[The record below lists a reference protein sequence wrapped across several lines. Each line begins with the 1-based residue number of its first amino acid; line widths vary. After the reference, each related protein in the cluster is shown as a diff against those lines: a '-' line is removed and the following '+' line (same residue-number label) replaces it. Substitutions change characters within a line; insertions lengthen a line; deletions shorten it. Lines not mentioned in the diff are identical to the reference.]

1 MMATSDK
8 VQALDTIRFTRM
20 TEDQCQTIHR
30 ASLELLERVGVR
42 LFLTEAVE
50 LLECAGASVSDGN
63 LVRIPTRLVEK
74 AFATVP
80 HQVVL
85 YDRYGEPAI
94 ELQGNASYYGPGSDC
109 LRILDHRTGQ
119 VREPILSDVIEGTI
133 LCDALPNVD
142 FCMSMVLPTD
152 VDQTIA
158 DRYQMEALL
167 THTTKPIVYVTYE
180 HSGCVDAVEMAEVVA
195 GGAEAL
201 RRRPNII
208 CYINVTTGL
217 YQNQEA
223 LEKLLYLSRKGLPL
237 LWIPSSTA
245 GLSAPIT
252 PAGGVVLD
260 NAGMLA
266 GLVLSQLTREGAPFV
281 MSGMEAASI
290 DLRTMASDYTY
301 PERGIAHELG
311 RFYNLPTFGLG
322 GASNAKLADGQAAA
336 EAALT
341 LLAETLAGAN
351 LIHDLGYL
359 DAGLLYSFVQLV
371 LCDEIV
377 DWITYWQRGIDV
389 SPQAL
394 AVDLIAHLGPGGQ
407 YLDTDHTLGHYRQ
420 RWYPQLFERNTFS
433 GWQDRGS
440 KSMSQRAA
448 ERVDRILEEH
458 QPERLPAGAR
468 KQMRAIIERTKASR

>member
-1 MMATSDK
+1 MTKSGN
-8 VQALDTIRFTRM
+8 VQTFDTVRFTRM
-20 TEDQCQTIHR
+20 TEDQCQTIHA

-42 LFLTEAVE
+42 FFLGEAVE
-50 LLECAGASVSDGN
+50 LLARAGASVSDGN
-63 LVRIPTRLVEK
+63 LVRISSALVEK

-80 HQVVL
+80 HQVTL
-85 YDRYGEPAI
+85 YDRRGDPAI
-94 ELQGNASYYGPGSDC
+94 QLQGDANHYGPGSDC
-109 LRILDHRTGQ
+109 LRLLDHRTGQ
-119 VREPILSDVIEGTI
+119 VREPILQDVVEGTI
-133 LCDALPNVD
+133 LCDALPNID
-142 FCMSMVLPTD
+142 FVMSMVLPTD
-152 VDQTIA
+152 VDQTVA

-167 THTTKPIVYVTYE
+167 SHTTKPIVYVTYE
-180 HSGCVDAVEMAEVVA
+180 YSGCIDVVEMAEAVA

-201 RRRPNII
+201 QRRPNIV

-217 YQNQEA
+217 YHNQEA
-223 LEKLLYLSRKGLPL
+223 LQKLLYLSNKGLPL
-237 LWIPSSTA
+237 LWIPSATS

-266 GLVLSQLTREGAPFV
+266 GLVLSQLTREGAPFA
-281 MSGMEAASI
+281 MSGMEAAAI

-322 GASNAKLADGQAAA
+322 GASNAKVADGQAAA

-341 LLAETLAGAN
+341 LVAETLAGAN

-377 DWITYWQRGIDV
+377 DWVTCWQRGVDV

-394 AVDLIAHLGPGGQ
+394 ATDLIAELGPGGQ
-407 YLDTDHTLGHYRQ
+407 YLDTKHTLDHFRQ
-420 RWYPQLFERNTFS
+420 RWYPRLFERNTFS
-433 GWQDRGS
+433 GWLDRGG
-440 KSMSQRAA
+440 KEMSQRAA
-448 ERVDRILEEH
+448 ERIDQILEEH
-458 QPERLPAGAR
+458 QPKPLPAEMR
-468 KQMRAIIERTKASR
+468 HQMRAIVERARADS